1 MIMPNE
7 NLLKAIS
14 WTLVHSVWQGLVLA
28 IFAGLVIVFTKKS
41 KATLRYNWLSGL
53 FLAFMISVGFTFSY
67 EYQQETAVSGGAIIT
82 AGALDSETLAVANT
96 PNYFQAVVG
105 YLNEYAATI
114 VVVWFLI
121 FAVKCFGIFRS
132 LSNIYR
138 IRNYRTQDA
147 PDYWNRRVAELSEK
161 LNIKKH
167 IVLLESQLV
176 KVPSVTGFFKPII
189 LIPVGLL
196 SNLPQDQI
204 EAILLH
210 ELAHIRR
217 KDYFINLLQ
226 SFAEILFFF
235 NPGLLWI
242 SSLIKEERENC
253 CDDIAVGITKSKSNF
268 IHALV
273 SFQEYNMKQN
283 QLALGFGKNKNQ
295 LLERAK
301 RIVQDNNK
309 SLNTIE
315 KTFLSICIIVIITF
329 SFACSNTKATAA
341 KTAEKENTEIAY
353 LKNLTKDNL
362 LTEEEIQ
369 QVKMEAQAAQ
379 KEAAIAKVEAEAF
392 RIEAV
397 AAADEAQKALKEG
410 TISEEE
416 VKQYHAEAI
425 QAQLDA
431 EKARKEHELARKE
444 NEKARREHEVA
455 RKEHEKARKESEI
468 ARKESEKAR
477 RESEKA
483 RKEAE
488 KARVE
493 ADKYRTTTGATFQP
507 IRPMTYETAV
517 ASGIC
522 VMPNS
527 TANSVVK
534 SEPTV
539 VQKYI
544 LAKNEAISNR
554 AQGMSSLPSMN
565 IRIDSKLNRIAS
577 ITDSQTKKIKSDGM
591 KIKKEAWL
599 VNQKAKFRADMFEAR
614 RSKLQEYN
622 SQKMQFAKDS
632 LSKKFKDA
640 IDKDAINKKTGSL
653 FIPYNTDNLSRQI
666 IQVLAKEKAIASTDN
681 LSYKL
686 SHDSIIVNGK
696 AITGTVH
703 NQLKKY
709 LKPNISAVYYNY
721 DVTAQDL
728 AAKCKA

>member
-7 NLLKAIS
+7 NVLKAIS
-14 WTLVHSVWQGLVLA
+14 WTLVHSVWQGLALA

-41 KATLRYNWLSGL
+41 KANLRYNWLSAL
-53 FLAFMISVGFTFSY
+53 FVAFMVGVGFTFSY
-67 EYQQETAVSGGAIIT
+67 EYQQETSATGGTVIA
-82 AGALDSETLAVANT
+82 AGTIDTQNLVIENT
-96 PNYFQAVVG
+96 PDYFQAIVG
-105 YLNEYAATI
+105 YLNEYASTI
-114 VVVWFLI
+114 VIIWFLI

-138 IRNYRTQDA
+138 IRNYRTQEA
-147 PDYWNRRVAELSEK
+147 PDYWNRRLAELSEK
-161 LNIKKH
+161 LAIKKS

-283 QLALGFGKNKNQ
+283 ELALGFGKNKNQ

-301 RIVQDNNK
+301 RIVQNNNK

-315 KTFLSICIIVIITF
+315 KTFLSVCIIVILTF
-329 SFACSNTKATAA
+329 SFACSNTKTATA
-341 KTAEKENTEIAY
+341 KTTEKQNDTEIAY
-353 LKNLTKDNL
+353 LKNLTKENL
-362 LTEEEIQ
+362 LTEDEIRQ
-369 QVKMEAQAAQ
+369 AEMEAQAAQ
-379 KEAAIAKVEAEAF
+379 KEAAIAKVEAETT
-392 RIEAV
+392 RIEAI

-410 TISEEE
+410 AISEEE
-416 VKQYHAEAI
+416 IKQYHAEAI
-425 QAQLDA
+425 QAQIDA

-444 NEKARREHEVA
+444 
-455 RKEHEKARKESEI
+455 HEKARKEHER
-468 ARKESEKAR
+468 ARKED
-477 RESEKA
+477 EKA
-483 RKEAE
+483 RKEDE
-488 KARVE
+488 KARKENEKARKENEKARLE
-493 ADKYRTTTGATFQP
+493 ADKYRTSSGSTYP
-507 IRPMTYETAV
+507 VVRPMTFTQAQ
-517 ASGIC
+517 ASGLC

-527 TANSVVK
+527 TVA
-534 SEPTV
+534 PV
-539 VQKYI
+539 VQPSDVAQQNYI
-544 LAKNEAISNR
+544 ISKKDAMNRKIQANNERVQIIAKANEERLAALQAKTYA
-554 AQGMSSLPSMN
+554 
-565 IRIDSKLNRIAS
+565 LN
-577 ITDSQTKKIKSDGM
+577 
-591 KIKKEAWL
+591 KKEAFL
-599 VNQKAKFRADMFEAR
+599 LDEKAKLEFKKAKMLEIKNA
-614 RSKLQEYN
+614 KQQQYNLQKIKYHQD
-622 SQKMQFAKDS
+622 SLFKYKDS
-632 LSKKFKDA
+632 KD
-640 IDKDAINKKTGSL
+640 KRTGSIT
-653 FIPYNTDNLSRQI
+653 IPNDTDNMSRQI
-666 IQVLAKEKAIASTDN
+666 IQVLAKENAIASLDN

-696 AITGTVH
+696 KITGTVH

-709 LKPNISAVYYNY
+709 LNPNISAVYYNY
-721 DVTAQDL
+721 DVSTQDL